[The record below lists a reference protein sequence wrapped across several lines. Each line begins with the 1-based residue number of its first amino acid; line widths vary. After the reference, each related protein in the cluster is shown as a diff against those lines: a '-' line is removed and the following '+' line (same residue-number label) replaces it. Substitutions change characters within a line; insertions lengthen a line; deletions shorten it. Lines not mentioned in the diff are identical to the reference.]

1 MKNYLAIAALAILLT
16 GCQNTVAP
24 TTVVPTQQQGS
35 KATIQITR
43 TQEEKVETEEDEDLE
58 DEDLEVEDTKAD
70 AVKKPEV
77 VKKAGANAYP
87 GYSLKMDTKKYDE
100 NVKKVQSKL
109 NSALEYNLA
118 VDGYFGQATKDAVM
132 FVQEQNHVD
141 VDGVVGPVTWDII
154 FNNIGGGAP
163 DAAVGMDDN
172 AYPGY
177 PLAMNTKK
185 YDANVKKVQSKLNSA
200 LGYDLAEDG
209 YFGQATKD
217 AVMFVQEQNDVE
229 VDGIVGPVTWNIIFN
244 HIGGGQPDA
253 AVGGDE

>member
-58 DEDLEVEDTKAD
+58 DEDSTEDEAME
-70 AVKKPEV
+70 VKKVPG
-77 VKKAGANAYP
+77 KSSLSGNAYP
-87 GYSLKMDTKKYDE
+87 GYALKMDTKKFDE
-100 NVKKVQSKL
+100 NVKKIQSKL

-163 DAAVGMDDN
+163 DAAVGMDEN

-200 LGYDLAEDG
+200 LGYDLAVDG

-229 VDGIVGPVTWNIIFN
+229 VDGIVGPVTWNILFN

>member
-58 DEDLEVEDTKAD
+58 DEDSAEGEVME
-70 AVKKPEV
+70 VKKVPG
-77 VKKAGANAYP
+77 KSSLSGNAYP
-87 GYSLKMDTKKYDE
+87 GYALKMDTKKFDE
-100 NVKKVQSKL
+100 NVKKIQSKL

-163 DAAVGMDDN
+163 DAAVGMDEN

-177 PLAMNTKK
+177 PLTMNTKK

-229 VDGIVGPVTWNIIFN
+229 VDGIVGPVTWGIIFN